1 MSDQHSDPQDPQG
14 AADGFGDDQQE
25 QPTTLTEEEVLA
37 KMAEQSDS
45 EQPDDDAA
53 SVEEPVEGTAEPD
66 VAQQLAERTEDLQ
79 RVTAEYANFRRRTE
93 RDRAAVVDAA
103 KASVVAELL
112 AVVDDLE
119 LAEKHGDLQGPLKA
133 VNDKIRATFTK
144 FGVIEFGAG
153 GDEFDPER
161 HEAVQDTSTGET
173 KVIGTVLRSGW
184 AMGDRLIRTAMVI
197 IADPA

>member
-53 SVEEPVEGTAEPD
+53 SVEEPVEDTTEPD

-144 FGVIEFGAG
+144 LDVIEFGAE

>member
-1 MSDQHSDPQDPQG
+1 MSDQ
-14 AADGFGDDQQE
+14 QE
-25 QPTTLTEEEVLA
+25 EPTTLSEEEALA
-37 KMAEQSDS
+37 KLAEQPEQSESEQSD
-45 EQPDDDAA
+45 DDAT
-53 SVEEPVEGTAEPD
+53 SVEEAVDETVEPD

-93 RDRAAVVDAA
+93 RDRAAVVAAA

-144 FGVIEFGAG
+144 FDVVEFGAE

>member
-144 FGVIEFGAG
+144 LDVIEFGAE